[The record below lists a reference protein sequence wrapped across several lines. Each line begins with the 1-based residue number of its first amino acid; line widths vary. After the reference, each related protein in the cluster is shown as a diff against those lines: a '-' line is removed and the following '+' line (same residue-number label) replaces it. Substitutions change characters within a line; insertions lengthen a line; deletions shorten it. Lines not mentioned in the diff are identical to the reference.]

1 MADTQ
6 TTNLNLTKP
15 EPGAAEDT
23 WGISLN
29 ADLDALDAIFS
40 STGTQI
46 NLNPNQ
52 INFADNKKA
61 VFGNSSDL
69 QIYHDS
75 SNSYIRDAGDGDL
88 NLRGDAYVRI
98 QSQSSGTSLAHFR
111 ADAEAALYFN
121 NSKKLETTSTGI
133 DVTGVITTDGLT
145 TSADINFGDDDK
157 ALFGAGNDLKIY
169 HSANNQSYIHE
180 TGTGDLNILATN
192 LKLQD
197 AGGSTKVLVN
207 STGIDV
213 TGTVVATSD
222 ITSSGVITTAAHV
235 KATGGNLKLWAAG
248 NHVINI
254 DSSNLYAQT
263 DNSVDLGFSS
273 SAGRFRNLYLAGT
286 ANVGGLT
293 ATGDIEQT
301 TGDLK
306 YTGGINWDIAHHGA
320 SQNMIFRT
328 TPSGGSATQRIRVS
342 HNGDISFYEDTG
354 SSQALFWDASAE
366 ALGIGTTSIRSNYS
380 LDVRNAGNSG
390 VNIQA
395 GDEAADIV
403 LSVGSAGTPDKFVVT
418 SGGKIGIGT
427 NNPSTALEV
436 NNASAGA
443 TVATFEGTYSGS
455 GDVKLAS
462 FERVGGAVAA
472 AVTYADA
479 STSMEFGTTTS
490 HSLHLTTGDTARL
503 TIDNSGN
510 VLVGTTSDVVADTSG
525 SGFSYQASSG
535 YLALSR
541 DTAFAD
547 ASVMYLN
554 RTNADGQCLQFRKD
568 GTAVGNISITSSATT
583 YNTSS
588 DARLKD
594 VTGEARGL
602 EVINELNPVAYNW
615 KADGKA
621 DEGLIAQ
628 EVKELVPNAVSGS
641 EEEMYQMDYSK
652 LVVHLVA
659 GMKEQQTQIESLK
672 GEIANL
678 KGE

>member
-69 QIYHDS
+69 QIYHDTL
-75 SNSYIRDAGDGDL
+75 NSYIKDVGTGNLIIEGSSQVKLTGPAGDYFMGQ
-88 NLRGDAYVRI
+88 NNGSAY
-98 QSQSSGTSLAHFR
+98 
-111 ADAEAALYFN
+111 LYYAGQL
-121 NSKKLETTSTGI
+121 KAYTTSTGI

-213 TGTVVATSD
+213 TGTVTS
-222 ITSSGVITTAAHV
+222 
-235 KATGGNLKLWAAG
+235 
-248 NHVINI
+248 
-254 DSSNLYAQT
+254 
-263 DNSVDLGFSS
+263 
-273 SAGRFRNLYLAGT
+273 
-286 ANVGGLT
+286 GGLT
-293 ATGDIEQT
+293 VAGNAYVGSGNYFTDATSG
-301 TGDLK
+301 
-306 YTGGINWDIAHHGA
+306 YFFGGN
-320 SQNMIFRT
+320 
-328 TPSGGSATQRIRVS
+328 GSYANGIYGVGVNNVAIKANNAERIRIAS
-342 HNGDISFYEDTG
+342 NGDIAFYEDTG
-354 SSQALFWDASAE
+354 SSQAFFWDASAE

-436 NNASAGA
+436 NSASAGA

-510 VLVGTTSDVVADTSG
+510 VLVGTTSPSAKLFVEKGDTGNAFGVRATNATYGQTVGFFGADRNTTNNTFHYIDCYNYGSNSYRFRVADSG
-525 SGFSYQASSG
+525 NVTNTNNSYGAISDIK
-535 YLALSR
+535 LKENII
-541 DTAFAD
+541 D
-547 ASVMYLN
+547 ATPKLEKLN
-554 RTNADGQCLQFRKD
+554 KVRVVN
-568 GTAVGNISITSSATT
+568 
-583 YNTSS
+583 YNFIGSEEKQ
-588 DARLKD
+588 LG
-594 VTGEARGL
+594 V
-602 EVINELNPVAYNW
+602 
-615 KADGKA
+615 
-621 DEGLIAQ
+621 IAQ
-628 EVKELVPNAVSGS
+628 ELEQIMPNMVDENVDTDADGNELGTTTKTVKYSVFVPMLIKAI
-641 EEEMYQMDYSK
+641 Q
-652 LVVHLVA
+652 
-659 GMKEQQTQIESLK
+659 EQQTQIESLK